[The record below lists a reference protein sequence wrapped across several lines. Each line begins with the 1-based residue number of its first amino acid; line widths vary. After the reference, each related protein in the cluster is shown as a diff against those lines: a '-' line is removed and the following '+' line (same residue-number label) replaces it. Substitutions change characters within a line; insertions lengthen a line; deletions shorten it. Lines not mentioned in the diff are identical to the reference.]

1 MAKRSNKTGDKAGR
15 PEVEV
20 GGLFRQLGEA
30 VDLLGKLVEIGAV
43 HSRQGEFR
51 VKGLGDKARG
61 VYGFSIR
68 TGLGGDSGTQVERFG
83 NVHPSREGFVVDEV
97 REPLVDVFDEGDEV
111 AVTAELPGVTE
122 AEISVEIHADRLAI
136 ESKGERRY
144 AKEIGLPAEIDPAS
158 LQRKYNNGVLE
169 LRMRKKARP

>member
-1 MAKRSNKTGDKAGR
+1 MTKRGKTGGKDDG
-15 PEVEV
+15 PEIEV

-30 VDLLGKLVEIGAV
+30 VDLLGKLVEVGAV

-68 TGLGGDSGTQVERFG
+68 TGLGGESGAQVERFG

-97 REPLVDVFDEGDEV
+97 REPLVDVFDEADEV

-122 AEISVEIHADRLAI
+122 AEITVEVLGDQLTV

-144 AKEIGLPAEIDPAS
+144 AKEITLPAEIDPAT

>member
-1 MAKRSNKTGDKAGR
+1 MTKKSRSGGKRDE
-15 PEVEV
+15 PEIEV

-30 VDLLGKLVEIGAV
+30 VDLLGKLVEVGGA
-43 HSRQGEFR
+43 HTRQGEFR

-68 TGLGGDSGTQVERFG
+68 TGLGGEAGAQVERFG

-111 AVTAELPGVTE
+111 VVTAELPGVKE
-122 AEISVEIHADRLAI
+122 AEIVVTLTSAGLLI

-144 AKEIGLPAEIDPAS
+144 AKEIDLPSAAEPAS

-169 LRMRKKARP
+169 IRMKKQARP

>member
-1 MAKRSNKTGDKAGR
+1 MARKTRTGGKADE
-15 PEVEV
+15 PEIEI

-30 VDLLGKLVEIGAV
+30 VDLLGKLVEVGGA
-43 HSRQGEFR
+43 HARRGEFR

-68 TGLGGDSGTQVERFG
+68 TGIAGESEAHVERFG

-111 AVTAELPGVTE
+111 AVTAELPGVKETE
-122 AEISVEIHADRLAI
+122 ITVELEGARLSI
-136 ESKGERRY
+136 QSTGERRY
-144 AKEIGLPAEIDPAS
+144 AKDIVLPGAVDEVS

-169 LRMRKKARP
+169 LRMRKRAKP